1 MLMSKLIKYN
11 SVRLPL
17 ASIANSFVQLVVR
30 KELSTNRNE
39 LAAFKGNF
47 NRKNNRNQLR
57 KSQDRQDSYEKKF
70 IFRGKSNQYIEKIDD
85 EESLDEKPEL
95 EEDLELFS
103 RNENTYHKK
112 VIDEDI
118 KQRKRIKYGIIKK
131 KMSTL
136 EGYTHSYFNLL
147 SWDAKEQIKYL
158 NLNEPDYWTV
168 EKICE
173 SFPIT
178 EENCRKLLRSKWTPK
193 TLDDLSRHDEKV
205 IENWKKLTSSE
216 NTEPSGPA
224 INIYEEYK
232 KSNRLALLKNACGL
246 PDVEFKRKTLIFNDS
261 FSIHESVLCKPG
273 IFSKLITRDKESIK
287 KLFEKNNDPLAKQ
300 LDSSV
305 NKQTAEKRSSSVE
318 DHLVLTKQELYK
330 SLEKL
335 TVEIKN
341 NNSIAKNSK

>member
-1 MLMSKLIKYN
+1 MSKLIKYN

-158 NLNEPDYWTV
+158 NLNEPGNFR
-168 EKICE
+168 EKQTI
-173 SFPIT
+173 FIFFT
-178 EENCRKLLRSKWTPK
+178 FIYNLNKIIGL
-193 TLDDLSRHDEKV
+193 
-205 IENWKKLTSSE
+205 WKKSAKVFQLPKKIVESYCDQ
-216 NTEPSGPA
+216 SG
-224 INIYEEYK
+224 
-232 KSNRLALLKNACGL
+232 LLKHWMTC
-246 PDVEFKRKTLIFNDS
+246 
-261 FSIHESVLCKPG
+261 
-273 IFSKLITRDKESIK
+273 RDMMK
-287 KLFEKNNDPLAKQ
+287 K
-300 LDSSV
+300 
-305 NKQTAEKRSSSVE
+305 
-318 DHLVLTKQELYK
+318 
-330 SLEKL
+330 
-335 TVEIKN
+335 
-341 NNSIAKNSK
+341 

>member
-1 MLMSKLIKYN
+1 MSKLIKYN

-30 KELSTNRNE
+30 KELSTNLNE

-158 NLNEPDYWTV
+158 NLNEPGNFR
-168 EKICE
+168 EKQTI
-173 SFPIT
+173 FIFFT
-178 EENCRKLLRSKWTPK
+178 FFYNLNKIIGL
-193 TLDDLSRHDEKV
+193 
-205 IENWKKLTSSE
+205 WKKSAKVFQLPKKIVESYCDQ
-216 NTEPSGPA
+216 SG
-224 INIYEEYK
+224 
-232 KSNRLALLKNACGL
+232 LLKHWMTC
-246 PDVEFKRKTLIFNDS
+246 
-261 FSIHESVLCKPG
+261 
-273 IFSKLITRDKESIK
+273 RDMMK
-287 KLFEKNNDPLAKQ
+287 K
-300 LDSSV
+300 
-305 NKQTAEKRSSSVE
+305 
-318 DHLVLTKQELYK
+318 
-330 SLEKL
+330 
-335 TVEIKN
+335 
-341 NNSIAKNSK
+341 